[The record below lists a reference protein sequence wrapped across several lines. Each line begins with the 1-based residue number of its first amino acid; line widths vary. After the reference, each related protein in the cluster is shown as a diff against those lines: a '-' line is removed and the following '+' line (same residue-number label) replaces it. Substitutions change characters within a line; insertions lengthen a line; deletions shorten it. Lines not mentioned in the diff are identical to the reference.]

1 MKRTSRG
8 YIVTAVITTVAV
20 VIALF
25 LVPNRQFVTDQ
36 ISFWRYQPS
45 SQMESLVAR
54 TTMNDQGKFYLYA
67 SQPAIESAAGFNEK
81 CDRQEQG
88 SAILGCYTGRNIYI
102 YNVTDPKLDGIREVT
117 IAHET
122 LHAAYDRLDSNEK
135 NKVNALLQAEYVKL
149 KDDKKFAERVEF
161 YQRTEPGEL
170 DNELHSIIGTEVASI
185 SPELES
191 YYKKYF
197 ADRSKVV
204 QLHSAYESI
213 FNDLSARSDAL
224 AAQLTNLGNTIEART
239 ATYNADVTQ
248 LNADIAVFNTKADSG
263 GFSSQSQFQA
273 ARNALEAR
281 SDQLDATQVSINE
294 QITQYEALR
303 KELEDIAIQT
313 EALNRSIDS
322 SLAPAPSL

>member
-8 YIVTAVITTVAV
+8 HIATLVITTVAIV
-20 VIALF
+20 ATMF
-25 LVPNRQFVTDQ
+25 LVINRQFVVDQ
-36 ISFWRYQPS
+36 ISVWRYQPTN
-45 SQMESLVAR
+45 QLESLVAR

-81 CDRQEQG
+81 CDRKEQG

-102 YNVTDPKLDGIREVT
+102 YNITDPKLDGIREVT

-122 LHAAYDRLDSNEK
+122 LHAAYDRLDTNEK
-135 NKVNALLQAEYVKL
+135 NRVNTLLQAEYVKI

-170 DNELHSIIGTEVASI
+170 NNELHSIIGTEIALI

-197 ADRSKVV
+197 TDRSRVA
-204 QLHSAYESI
+204 QLYSAYESI

-224 AAQLTNLGNTIEART
+224 AAQLTTLGATIEALS
-239 ATYNADVTQ
+239 ATYNADVNQ
-248 LNADIAVFNTKADSG
+248 LNADIAAFNAKADSG

-273 ARNALEAR
+273 ARNALIAR
-281 SDQLDATQVSINE
+281 SDQLDATQISINE
-294 QITQYEALR
+294 QIAQYEALR

-322 SLAPAPSL
+322 TLAPAPSL